1 MCLLEVQHLKDQVPR
16 EQAVGQNPN
25 RLILNKPTAKTLE
38 NQNDSPVI
46 KSPVK
51 AKLNTL
57 QRKMSEFSFLSLP
70 PTMFSSVQQLSRVQL
85 FVTPWAAACQAS
97 LSITNSWSL
106 LKLMSI
112 ESVIPSNHLILCYP
126 TLLLPL
132 ISPSIRVL
140 SNESVLCIRW
150 PKYWNFSF
158 SIISSNEYSRLISF
172 RMDWSVFDKK
182 KKNYQICEEINCLH
196 QSFLLLNLIQR
207 EKGEQNC
214 KDQSVTL
221 LSFFSRKIGQ
231 Q

>member
-38 NQNDSPVI
+38 NQNDSPII

-51 AKLNTL
+51 TKLNTL
-57 QRKMSEFSFLSLP
+57 QRKISEFSFPSLP

-85 FVTPWAAACQAS
+85 FVTPWAAAGQVS

-126 TLLLPL
+126 PLLPPL

-150 PKYWNFSF
+150 PKYWSFSF

-172 RMDWSVFDKK
+172 RMDWSVFD
-182 KKNYQICEEINCLH
+182 
-196 QSFLLLNLIQR
+196 
-207 EKGEQNC
+207 
-214 KDQSVTL
+214 
-221 LSFFSRKIGQ
+221 
-231 Q
+231 